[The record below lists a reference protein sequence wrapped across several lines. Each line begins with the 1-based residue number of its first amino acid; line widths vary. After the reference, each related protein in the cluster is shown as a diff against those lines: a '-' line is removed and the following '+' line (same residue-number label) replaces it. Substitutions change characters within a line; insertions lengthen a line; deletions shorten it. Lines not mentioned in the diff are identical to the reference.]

1 MNSKTPLFE
10 PSLSHS
16 YLYGCEESSSIAVY
30 LNFFDIKGPHIII
43 VSEEDFDSL
52 EQSFLF
58 FNPEQKIYKLP
69 AVDPWFPSRTLLTE
83 RVQWLYQALSSHS
96 QSIFLCS
103 KKSLSQKT
111 LPPDQFQKH
120 CAVLTQN
127 SAFPSLRQLQE
138 LGYLSDCPIEEKGF
152 YHQKGGLMDIFSPSH
167 SLPVRLSALGDQIE
181 SLHFFNP
188 KTWRNLTS
196 CSSMTLVPAYEA
208 CIFSERRKTTIQS
221 LKKIPDL
228 PKNWLKKISQGLFF
242 PEIAVLIHFIYDKPA
257 QALDFFT
264 QTPQIWI
271 TQNEE
276 NKNIS
281 ETSNPSS
288 QDFHSNIIKQFYFKE
303 LNFPAKKNI
312 LTPLI
317 QENSTDNIWPIQT
330 LKKTR
335 SFPEINTLEN
345 HFSIIA
351 SPSENS
357 IEYIQFQLKKM
368 GLEPCLVTEKER
380 FWSEWKAEQIQN
392 PKKVH
397 LILDS
402 LPQTFKTADS
412 FFIKGDLFLQKT
424 KEPSSKKNQKALS
437 SKLKALHFSEI
448 SNGDLVVDKIHG
460 VGCYK
465 GLKNLTFNN
474 TIGEYIELEYKDKNR
489 LYIPVSQLHRLFQ
502 FKTQV
507 HTKILDQLGQP
518 YWKKKLSKAQKS
530 IQNLVLDLMKTYSA
544 RSSIKRKPFNS
555 SNPELIQFEK
565 QFPFEETPDQMQ
577 AIQDIYKDMQADHPM
592 DRLIIGDSGYGKT
605 ETAMR
610 AVFKTVE
617 SGFQA
622 VLLAP
627 TTILSLQHFENFKK
641 RFLNWP
647 FRIELINRLAPPKKI
662 KLIVKDLLTQ
672 KVDILIGSHRLL
684 SSDVQFKNLGLIVI
698 DEEHRFG
705 VKQKEKLKKLKLN
718 ADCIYMSAT
727 PIPRTLSMSLLKTKD
742 ISLIQTPPKN
752 RIAPQVFVMAFES
765 EKIKKAIERE
775 IQRGG
780 QVIFVHNRVKTL
792 DDIYHKLSELLPHI
806 NIQKAHG
813 QMKEKELE
821 DNILKFFRHECDLL
835 LCTSIVESG
844 MDFARANTIIVH
856 NAHLLG
862 LSQLYQL
869 KGRVGRRSSVHPY
882 CYFII
887 PEHLPDDSSAVS
899 RLNFMQTHSHLGS
912 GYAIARY
919 DLEVRGGGEFLGSRQ
934 SGHITDIG
942 YDLFLEILNEEL
954 QPSLSNSV
962 EPEVKLPWPA
972 YIPDSYIPH
981 DKIRL
986 MYYKYL
992 CSLEDIQKLEDLENE
1007 LKDAFGSLPLEVKT
1021 LFGQVMIQ
1029 DICQKLKIKEL
1040 KTLGNHLYLTFQSSE
1055 KTKLKLEENFSW
1067 MHIYEHLQSLQTKV
1081 IPLDSRTQCS
1091 TKDIEKSQ

>member
-1 MNSKTPLFE
+1 MKSKRPFVESSNSYF
-10 PSLSHS
+10 
-16 YLYGCEESSSIAVY
+16 YGCEHISSIAVY
-30 LNFFDIKGPHIII
+30 LSFFDVKGPHVIIAP
-43 VSEEDFDSL
+43 EEDFDSL

-58 FNPEQKIYKLP
+58 FNPEQKIYTLP
-69 AVDPWFPSRTLLTE
+69 AVDPWFPSRTLLIE
-83 RVQWLYQALSSHS
+83 RMQWLYQALSAHS

-111 LPPDQFQKH
+111 LPPEQFQKYSS
-120 CAVLTQN
+120 VLTQN
-127 SAFPSLRQLQE
+127 SAFPSPRELQE
-138 LGYLSDCPIEEKGF
+138 CGYLADCPVEEKGF
-152 YHQKGGLMDIFSPSH
+152 YHQKGGLMDIFPPSCSH
-167 SLPVRLSALGDQIE
+167 PLRLSALGDQIE
-181 SLHFFNP
+181 SLHFFDP
-188 KTWRNLTS
+188 KTWRNLS
-196 CSSMTLVPAYEA
+196 PCSFAVLTPAYEA
-208 CIFSERRKTTIQS
+208 CLFSERRKQTIQS
-221 LKKIPDL
+221 LKNIPHL
-228 PKNWLKKISQGLFF
+228 PKNWLKKISQGQFF
-242 PEIAVLIHFIYDKPA
+242 PETALLIPFIYDKPA
-257 QALDFFT
+257 QAFDFFT
-264 QTPQIWI
+264 KNPCCWI

-276 NKNIS
+276 SKNIS
-281 ETSNPSS
+281 ETTSSS
-288 QDFHSNIIKQFYFKE
+288 QDFHSHIIKQFYFKT
-303 LNFPAKKNI
+303 LKFPDKKTV
-312 LTPLI
+312 LHSLI
-317 QENSTDNIWPIQT
+317 KESSTDNIWPIQSVKNIKT
-330 LKKTR
+330 LPSSKD
-335 SFPEINTLEN
+335 LEN
-345 HFSIIA
+345 HFSVIA
-351 SPSENS
+351 SPGENS
-357 IEYIQFQLKKM
+357 LEYIQFQLKKM
-368 GLEPCLVTEKER
+368 GLEPGIVTEKER

-402 LPQTFKTADS
+402 LPQTFKTEDS
-412 FFIKGDLFLQKT
+412 FFIKGDLFVQKT
-424 KEPSSKKNQKALS
+424 KNLSSQKKQNALS

-448 SNGDLVVDKIHG
+448 TNGDLVVDKIHG

-465 GLKNLTFNN
+465 GLKNLTFNK

-502 FKTQV
+502 FKSQV

-518 YWKKKLSKAQKS
+518 YWSQKLSKAQKS
-530 IQNLVLDLMKTYSA
+530 IQNLVLDLMKTYSV
-544 RSSIKRKPFNS
+544 RNSIKRKPFHPTS
-555 SNPELIQFEK
+555 PELIQFEK
-565 QFPFEETPDQMQ
+565 QFPFEETPDQAQ

-610 AVFKTVE
+610 AVFKAVE

-622 VLLAP
+622 VMLAP
-627 TTILSLQHFENFKK
+627 TTILSLQHFKNFKN
-641 RFLNWP
+641 RFAPWP
-647 FRIELINRLAPPKKI
+647 FRIELINRLISPTKT
-662 KLIVKDLLTQ
+662 KLILKDLLVQ

-684 SSDVQFKNLGLIVI
+684 SSDIQFKNLGLIVI

-718 ADCIYMSAT
+718 ADCVYMSAT
-727 PIPRTLSMSLLKTKD
+727 PIPRTLNMSLLKAKD
-742 ISLIQTPPKN
+742 ISTIQTPPKN

-780 QVIFVHNRVKTL
+780 QVIFVHNRIKTL
-792 DDIYHKLSELLPHI
+792 DDIYDKLLKQLPHI
-806 NIQKAHG
+806 TIQKAHG

-869 KGRVGRRSSVHPY
+869 KGRVGRRSSVQPY
-882 CYFII
+882 CYFIV
-887 PEHLPDDSSAVS
+887 PEHLPDDSPSVN

-942 YDLFLEILNEEL
+942 YDLFLEMLNEEL
-954 QPSLSNSV
+954 KPSLSKSV
-962 EPEVKLPWPA
+962 ESEIKLPWPA
-972 YIPDSYIPH
+972 YIPDSYISH

-992 CSLEDIQKLEDLENE
+992 CSIEDVQKLEDLEYE
-1007 LKDAFGSLPLEVKT
+1007 LKDAFGPLPSEVKT

-1029 DICQKLKIKEL
+1029 HLCQRLKIKEL
-1040 KTLGNHLYLTFQSSE
+1040 KTLGRYLYLTFQSSE
-1055 KTKLKLEENFSW
+1055 KIKLKLEENFSW
-1067 MHIYEHLQSLQTKV
+1067 MNIYDKLNSLKK
-1081 IPLDSRTQCS
+1081 L
-1091 TKDIEKSQ
+1091 